1 MKKNICLLWIVFLFQ
16 IARLVG
22 QPQTVHYMLSGKVV
36 ASNSTDLEVNIFNLE
51 SKLIK
56 TELINATGGFKFDG
70 LASGSYYLKISRN
83 RADIYNSQVFQ
94 IRDQSLLLPT
104 ITINDKILETVV
116 VTKVRPYIER
126 QEGKIILN
134 VENSLQN
141 IGGSAFEVLEKAPGV
156 NVDANDNISLR
167 GKGNL
172 LIQIDGKNT
181 PLTADALADYL
192 RGIPASSI
200 EKIEFITN
208 PSSKY
213 DAAGTAIINIK
224 LKKGT
229 KKGTN
234 GTLTTAIGTG
244 RYIKNSN
251 SLHINHRSNHVN
263 LFANYNFA
271 YREMSNDL
279 ILNRSFYD
287 QENFVKAYLQDNFIK
302 TGSRNHS
309 GKLGLDYDLND
320 KNLLG
325 ISVGFNSNIMTPKSN
340 SKTTILNSESLLTKE
355 IETQSDSKNRWRNSS
370 INLNHKYTM
379 DSIGSEV
386 STDLDFIHYFNTSD
400 QNFNTKTTLPGQTMP
415 DPYLLQG
422 DIDGGLNIYSLKSDA
437 IKVFK
442 QHWKFE
448 TGIKT
453 SFVKSDNDMVFYD
466 HSTENPQLDA
476 NKSNHYIYKEYIH
489 ALYGNLSKKWKN
501 MKAVVGLRAEHSN
514 VTGIQLTMNLVNKR
528 KYTQLFPSAS
538 LSFDLSSENNL
549 EINFSRRI
557 SRPSYIQLNPFKY
570 YINATTYKTG
580 NPDLNAQTSLNYEVT
595 YSLKSKYLATLS
607 YSKTTNNITSVVK
620 PIIENGENISVQT
633 DENLRSASY
642 YGLYLVA
649 PFKVLT
655 WWDLNTNLNL
665 YYGSYTGNISETQ
678 INNKGNFNIDINI
691 VNNFRLGSNYSAE
704 LAANYKSAE
713 VYAFARISPL
723 WSVNIGAQKKFRNNS
738 TLKVSF
744 TDIFWTNYYKG
755 LTVYANYREN
765 FSSKRDTKV
774 MMLSYSYNFGGGKST
789 QNRKTGGAEDL
800 RRRAE

>member
-1 MKKNICLLWIVFLFQ
+1 MKKDIFLLLILFLFQ
-16 IARLVG
+16 IARILG
-22 QPQTVHYMLSGKVV
+22 HPQKEHYMLSGKVV
-36 ASNSTDLEVNIFNLE
+36 TPNSTDLEVNLFNLE

-56 TELINATGGFKFDG
+56 TALVNTTGEFKFEG
-70 LASGSYYLKISRN
+70 LISGSYYLKISRN
-83 RADIYNSQVFQ
+83 RADIYNSQVLQ
-94 IRDQSLLLPT
+94 IRGQSLLLPT

-116 VTKVRPYIER
+116 VTKMRPYIER

-141 IGGSAFEVLEKAPGV
+141 TGGSVFEVLEKAPGV
-156 NVDANDNISLR
+156 NIDANDNISLR

-181 PLTADALADYL
+181 PLTAAALADYL

-200 EKIEFITN
+200 EKIEFVTN

-213 DAAGTAIINIK
+213 DAAGTAIVDIK

-234 GTLTTAIGTG
+234 GSLTTAIGTG

-251 SLHINHRSNHVN
+251 SLSINHRSKRVN
-263 LFANYNFA
+263 LFASYNFA

-279 ILNRSFYD
+279 LLNRTFYN
-287 QENFVKAYLQDNFIK
+287 QGNFVKVYLQDNFIK
-302 TGSRNHS
+302 TGSQNHS
-309 GKLGLDYDLND
+309 GKLGLDYNLND

-325 ISVGFNSNIMTPKSN
+325 ISVGFNSNVMSPNSN

-355 IETQSDSKNRWRNSS
+355 IETQSDAKNRWRNSS
-370 INLNHKYTM
+370 ININHKYTM

-386 STDLDFIHYFNTSD
+386 STDLDFIHYFNKSN
-400 QNFNTKTTLPGQTMP
+400 QNFNTKTIIPGQTMP
-415 DPYLLQG
+415 LPYLLQG
-422 DIDGGLNIYSLKSDA
+422 DIDGGLNIYSLKSDV

-453 SFVKSDNDMVFYD
+453 SFVKSDNDMIFYD
-466 HSTENPQLDA
+466 HSNDNPKLDV

-489 ALYGNLSKKWKN
+489 AVYGNLSKKWKN

-514 VTGIQLTMNLVNKR
+514 VTGTQVTMNLVNKR

-538 LSFDLSSENNL
+538 LSFDLRSENNL

-570 YINATTYKTG
+570 YVNATTYKTG

-595 YSLKSKYLATLS
+595 
-607 YSKTTNNITSVVK
+607 
-620 PIIENGENISVQT
+620 
-633 DENLRSASY
+633 
-642 YGLYLVA
+642 
-649 PFKVLT
+649 
-655 WWDLNTNLNL
+655 
-665 YYGSYTGNISETQ
+665 
-678 INNKGNFNIDINI
+678 
-691 VNNFRLGSNYSAE
+691 
-704 LAANYKSAE
+704 
-713 VYAFARISPL
+713 
-723 WSVNIGAQKKFRNNS
+723 
-738 TLKVSF
+738 
-744 TDIFWTNYYKG
+744 
-755 LTVYANYREN
+755 
-765 FSSKRDTKV
+765 
-774 MMLSYSYNFGGGKST
+774 
-789 QNRKTGGAEDL
+789 
-800 RRRAE
+800 